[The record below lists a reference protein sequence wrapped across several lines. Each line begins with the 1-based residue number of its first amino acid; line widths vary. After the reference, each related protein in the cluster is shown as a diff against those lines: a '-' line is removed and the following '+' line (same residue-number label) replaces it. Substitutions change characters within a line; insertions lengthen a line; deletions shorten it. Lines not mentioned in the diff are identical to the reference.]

1 MEKFMDFLAANS
13 TLFLLI
19 TVILVFA
26 LIGYIVEG
34 RRSKSDLFKKTE
46 NELDEISIQNIQM
59 QENKSFKDVVSSSKN
74 INKDTRS
81 VELTDVE
88 LLDKN

>member
-19 TVILVFA
+19 TIILVFA
-26 LIGYIVEG
+26 LIGFIVEG